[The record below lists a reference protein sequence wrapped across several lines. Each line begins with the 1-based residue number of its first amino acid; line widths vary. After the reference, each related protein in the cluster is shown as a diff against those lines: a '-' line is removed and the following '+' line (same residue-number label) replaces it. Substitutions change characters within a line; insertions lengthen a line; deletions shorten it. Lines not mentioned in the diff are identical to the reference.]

1 MAQDTEDGFNDVE
14 KKTTVLKKY
23 KKVNDDVKELRKKA
37 GKTLEK
43 KKSETSTQLSDAK
56 KLKNKYQKEIK
67 TQFDKLLDLNFL
79 SLGAGKSSQG
89 YLKKT
94 FTKAIKEIVPK
105 LDDILL
111 ELMLT
116 AVGCSQDQEF
126 VPQTIYIRVKSVD
139 LLNTLKEDP
148 ATDVGKLLYEKKSI
162 QYSSFPFSMNKELYN
177 RTQNINQPF
186 SVPASGQ
193 SYKGTSGQELFDISY
208 VESYVD
214 PTTLQT
220 IQGNFFKVD
229 LKNRMTTNKVSEF
242 LKDYFTTI
250 KLFDETNFFANLMN
264 QLTGAISIKK
274 GDGNADLDDLQK
286 ILLIMQRILGLCFD
300 NTKEIDVSGIA
311 KLSENDNVDESF
323 FEFTDIDLRF
333 IESKVSDIKIGV
345 VEFEECDTVKLP
357 VDSDSITNALNNLI
371 FVDGKNNSNSI
382 DDAANLTDVLTKNP
396 GWFPL
401 EINIDL
407 SFLKEFP
414 KAMVATVL
422 SPKVVLPLM
431 IITKSLGQSLDL
443 QISSFMDFAKKLKS
457 FFIKF
462 ASKVGEIFVKILFD
476 IIKKDIL
483 KLVQSVNLDVIRG
496 LNNKRLNIILSLTE
510 LIIAI
515 AKIVKDFRE
524 CKSVI
529 DALLNALKI
538 ASKGFGGDIPLP
550 LLLTSKLLSGY
561 SSDRAFLNVIANF
574 EELGLPTGTMPDGS
588 PNLMLAAMKAL
599 LDGSD
604 QENASNG
611 KSQIAIYPL
620 SITPIGQ
627 TIPIVCYGK

>member
-1 MAQDTEDGFNDVE
+1 MAQDTEDGFKVVE
-14 KKTTVLKKY
+14 KKTEVLKKY
-23 KKVNDDVKELRKKA
+23 KKVKGDIEDLKKKA
-37 GKTLEK
+37 GDSLEK
-43 KKSETSTQLSDAK
+43 KKSQVATQLSDAK
-56 KLKNKYQKEIK
+56 ELKNKYQKNIK
-67 TQFDKLLDLNFL
+67 TQFDKLLDINFS

-89 YLKKT
+89 YLKRT
-94 FTKAIKEIVPK
+94 FVTAIKEIVPK

-111 ELMLT
+111 ELMLS

-139 LLNTLKEDP
+139 LLNVLKEDP
-148 ATDVGKLLYEKKSI
+148 ATDVGKLLYEKKDI
-162 QYSSFPFSMNKELYN
+162 QYSNFPFSMNKELYN
-177 RTQNINQPF
+177 RIQNINQPF

-229 LKNRMTTNKVSEF
+229 LKNRITTNKISEF

-264 QLTGAISIKK
+264 QLTGAVSIKK

-286 ILLIMQRILGLCFD
+286 ILLIIQRILGLCFD
-300 NTKEIDVSGIA
+300 NNKEIDVSGIA

-333 IESKVSDIKIGV
+333 IDSRVSDIKLGI
-345 VEFEECDTVKLP
+345 VEFEECETVKLP
-357 VDSDSITNALNNLI
+357 VDSDSITDALNNLI

-382 DDAANLTDVLTKNP
+382 NDAANLTDVLTKNP

-414 KAMVATVL
+414 KAMVSTVL

-431 IITKSLGQSLDL
+431 ITTKSLGQSLDL
-443 QISSFMDFAKKLKS
+443 KVSSFMDFAKNLKS

-462 ASKVGEIFVKILFD
+462 ASKVGELFVKILFD

-483 KLVQSVNLDVIRG
+483 ALVQLVSLDVLRN
-496 LNNKRLNIILSLTE
+496 LNNRKLNIILTLTE
-510 LIIAI
+510 LLVSI
-515 AKIVKDFRE
+515 AKLIKDFRE

-529 DALLNALKI
+529 DDLLNVLNI
-538 ASKGFGGDIPLP
+538 ASKGFNGNIPLP
-550 LLLTSKLLSGY
+550 LLLTSRLLSGY

-588 PNLMLAAMKAL
+588 PNLMLASMKAL

-604 QENASNG
+604 EENAANG
-611 KSQIAIYPL
+611 KSQIAINPL
-620 SITPIGQ
+620 SITPIGL
-627 TIPIVCYGK
+627 TTPIVCFGK

>member
-14 KKTTVLKKY
+14 KKTTILKKY
-23 KKVNDDVKELRKKA
+23 KKVNSDIQDLRKKA
-37 GKTLEK
+37 GSTLEK
-43 KKSETSTQLSDAK
+43 KKSKVSTQLSDAK
-56 KLKNKYQKEIK
+56 KLKNKYQKEMK

-94 FTKAIKEIVPK
+94 FTKAIKEITPK

-111 ELMLT
+111 ELMLS

-126 VPQTIYIRVKSVD
+126 IPQTIYIRVKSVD

-148 ATDVGKLLYEKKSI
+148 ATDIGKLLYEKKDI
-162 QYSSFPFSMNKELYN
+162 QYNDFPFAMNKELYS
-177 RTQNINQPF
+177 RIQNINQPF
-186 SVPASGQ
+186 SVPSGGQ
-193 SYKGTSGQELFDISY
+193 SYEGTSGQELFDISY

-214 PTTLQT
+214 NFQT

-229 LKNRMTTNKVSEF
+229 LKNRVTTNKVSEF
-242 LKDYFTTI
+242 LKDYFSTI

-274 GDGNADLDDLQK
+274 GDGNADLEDLQK
-286 ILLIMQRILGLCFD
+286 ILLIIQRILGLCFD

-323 FEFTDIDLRF
+323 FEFTDIDLRV
-333 IESKVSDIKIGV
+333 IDSRVSDIKLGV
-345 VEFEECDTVKLP
+345 VEFEECENVKLP
-357 VDSDSITNALNNLI
+357 VDTESIVTALNNLV

-382 DDAANLTDVLTKNP
+382 DDASNLTDVLTKNP
-396 GWFPL
+396 DWFPIQ
-401 EINIDL
+401 INIDL

-414 KAMVATVL
+414 KAMVSTIL

-431 IITKSLGQSLDL
+431 ITTKSLGQNLDL
-443 QISSFMDFAKKLKS
+443 QISSFMDFTKNLKS
-457 FFIKF
+457 FFIKL
-462 ASKVGEIFVKILFD
+462 ASKIGEIFVKILFD

-483 KLVQSVNLDVIRG
+483 SLVQSINLDILRN
-496 LNNKRLNIILSLTE
+496 LNNKKLNIILTLTE
-510 LIIAI
+510 LLISISKII
-515 AKIVKDFRE
+515 KDFRE

-529 DALLNALKI
+529 DDLLNALKL
-538 ASKGFGGDIPLP
+538 ASKGFNDDIPLP
-550 LLLTSKLLSGY
+550 LLISSRLLSGY
-561 SSDRAFLNVIANF
+561 SSERAFLNVIANF

-588 PNLMLAAMKAL
+588 PNLMLASIKAT
-599 LDGSD
+599 LDGAD
-604 QENASNG
+604 KENSSNG
-611 KSQIAIYPL
+611 KLQVAVLPL

-627 TIPIVCYGK
+627 TTPMVCYGK

>member
-14 KKTTVLKKY
+14 KKTTILKKY
-23 KKVNDDVKELRKKA
+23 KKVNSDIQDLRKKA
-37 GKTLEK
+37 GSTLEK
-43 KKSETSTQLSDAK
+43 KKSKVSTQLSDAK
-56 KLKNKYQKEIK
+56 KLKNKYQKEMK

-94 FTKAIKEIVPK
+94 FTKAIKEITPK

-111 ELMLT
+111 ELMLS

-126 VPQTIYIRVKSVD
+126 IPQTIYIRVKSVD

-148 ATDVGKLLYEKKSI
+148 ATDIGKLLYEKKDI
-162 QYSSFPFSMNKELYN
+162 QYNDFPFAMNKELYS
-177 RTQNINQPF
+177 RIQNINQPF
-186 SVPASGQ
+186 SVPAGGQ
-193 SYKGTSGQELFDISY
+193 SYEGTSGQELFDISY

-214 PTTLQT
+214 QNFQT

-229 LKNRMTTNKVSEF
+229 LKNRVTTNKISEF
-242 LKDYFTTI
+242 LKDYFSTI

-264 QLTGAISIKK
+264 QLTGAVSIKK
-274 GDGNADLDDLQK
+274 GDGNADLEDLQK
-286 ILLIMQRILGLCFD
+286 ILLIIQRILGLCFD

-323 FEFTDIDLRF
+323 FEFTDIDLRV
-333 IESKVSDIKIGV
+333 IDSRVSDIKLGV
-345 VEFEECDTVKLP
+345 VEFEECDNVKLP
-357 VDSDSITNALNNLI
+357 VDTESIVTALNNLV

-382 DDAANLTDVLTKNP
+382 DDASNLTDVLTKNP
-396 GWFPL
+396 DWFPIQ
-401 EINIDL
+401 INIDL

-414 KAMVATVL
+414 KAMVSTIL

-431 IITKSLGQSLDL
+431 ITTKSLGQNLDL
-443 QISSFMDFAKKLKS
+443 QISSFMDFAKNLKS
-457 FFIKF
+457 FFIKL
-462 ASKVGEIFVKILFD
+462 ASRIGEIFVKILFD

-483 KLVQSVNLDVIRG
+483 SLVQSINLDILRN
-496 LNNKRLNIILSLTE
+496 LNNKKLNIILTLTE
-510 LIIAI
+510 LLISISKII
-515 AKIVKDFRE
+515 KDFRE

-529 DALLNALKI
+529 DDLLNALKL
-538 ASKGFGGDIPLP
+538 ASRGFNDDIPLP
-550 LLLTSKLLSGY
+550 LLISSRLLSGY
-561 SSDRAFLNVIANF
+561 SSERAFLNVVENF

-588 PNLMLAAMKAL
+588 PNLMLASIKAT
-599 LDGSD
+599 LDGAD
-604 QENASNG
+604 KENASNG
-611 KSQIAIYPL
+611 KLQVAVLPL

-627 TIPIVCYGK
+627 TTPMVCYGK

>member
-1 MAQDTEDGFNDVE
+1 MAQDTEDGFNEVD
-14 KKTTVLKKY
+14 KKTTILKKY
-23 KKVNDDVKELRKKA
+23 KKVSSDIEDLRKKA

-56 KLKNKYQKEIK
+56 KLKNKYQKEMK

-94 FTKAIKEIVPK
+94 FTKAIKEITPK

-111 ELMLT
+111 ELMLS

-126 VPQTIYIRVKSVD
+126 IPQTIYIRVKSVD

-148 ATDVGKLLYEKKSI
+148 ATDIGKLLYEKKDI
-162 QYSSFPFSMNKELYN
+162 QYNDFPFAMNKELYS
-177 RTQNINQPF
+177 RIQNINQPF
-186 SVPASGQ
+186 SVPSGGQ
-193 SYKGTSGQELFDISY
+193 SYEGTSGQELFDISY
-208 VESYVD
+208 VESYVENF
-214 PTTLQT
+214 QT

-229 LKNRMTTNKVSEF
+229 LKNRVTTNKVSEF
-242 LKDYFTTI
+242 LKDYFSTI

-274 GDGNADLDDLQK
+274 GDGNADLEDLQK
-286 ILLIMQRILGLCFD
+286 ILLIIQRILGLCFD

-323 FEFTDIDLRF
+323 FEFTDIDLRV
-333 IESKVSDIKIGV
+333 IDSRVSDIKLGV
-345 VEFEECDTVKLP
+345 VEFEECDNVKLP
-357 VDSDSITNALNNLI
+357 VDTESIVTALNNLV

-382 DDAANLTDVLTKNP
+382 DDASNLTDVLTKNP
-396 GWFPL
+396 DWFPIQ
-401 EINIDL
+401 INIDL

-414 KAMVATVL
+414 KAMVSTIL

-431 IITKSLGQSLDL
+431 ITTKSLGQNLDL
-443 QISSFMDFAKKLKS
+443 QISSFMDFAKNLKS
-457 FFIKF
+457 FFIKL
-462 ASKVGEIFVKILFD
+462 ASKIGEIFVKILFD

-483 KLVQSVNLDVIRG
+483 SLVQSINLDILRN
-496 LNNKRLNIILSLTE
+496 LNNKKLNIILTLTE
-510 LIIAI
+510 LLISISKII
-515 AKIVKDFRE
+515 KDFRE

-529 DALLNALKI
+529 DDLLNALKL
-538 ASKGFGGDIPLP
+538 ASRGFNDDIPLP
-550 LLLTSKLLSGY
+550 LLISSRLLSGY
-561 SSDRAFLNVIANF
+561 SSERAFLNVIANF

-588 PNLMLAAMKAL
+588 PNLMLASIKAT
-599 LDGSD
+599 LDGAD
-604 QENASNG
+604 KENSSNG
-611 KSQIAIYPL
+611 KLQVAVLPL

-627 TIPIVCYGK
+627 TTPMVCYGK

>member
-1 MAQDTEDGFNDVE
+1 MAQETEDGFNDVE
-14 KKTTVLKKY
+14 KKTTILKKY
-23 KKVNDDVKELRKKA
+23 KKVNTDIEDLRKKA

-43 KKSETSTQLSDAK
+43 KKSQVSTQLSDAK
-56 KLKNKYQKEIK
+56 KLKNKYQKEMK

-94 FTKAIKEIVPK
+94 FTKAIKEITPK
-105 LDDILL
+105 LDDIILD
-111 ELMLT
+111 LMLS

-126 VPQTIYIRVKSVD
+126 VPQTLYIRVKSVD

-148 ATDVGKLLYEKKSI
+148 ATDVGKLLYEKKDI
-162 QYSSFPFSMNKELYN
+162 QYNDFPFAMNKSLYD
-177 RTQNINQPF
+177 RIQNINQPF
-186 SVPASGQ
+186 SIPSGGQ
-193 SYKGTSGQELFDISY
+193 SYKGKSGQELFDISY
-208 VESYVD
+208 VESYTD
-214 PTTLQT
+214 INNQT
-220 IQGNFFKVD
+220 IQGNFFKID
-229 LKNRMTTNKVSEF
+229 LKDRVTTNKVSEF

-286 ILLIMQRILGLCFD
+286 ILLIIQRILGLCFD

-323 FEFTDIDLRF
+323 FEFTDMDLRV
-333 IESKVSDIKIGV
+333 IESRVSDIKLGV
-345 VEFEECDTVKLP
+345 VEFEECENVKLP
-357 VDSDSITNALNNLI
+357 VDTDSITAALNNLI

-382 DDAANLTDVLTKNP
+382 DDASNLTDVLTKNP
-396 GWFPL
+396 DWFPI

-414 KAMVATVL
+414 KAMVSTVL

-431 IITKSLGQSLDL
+431 ITTKSLGQNLDL
-443 QISSFMDFAKKLKS
+443 QISSFMDFTKNLKS

-462 ASKVGEIFVKILFD
+462 ASRVGELFVKLLFD

-483 KLVQSVNLDVIRG
+483 ALVQSLNLNILRG
-496 LNNKRLNIILSLTE
+496 LNNKKLNIILTLTQ
-510 LIIAI
+510 LIISI
-515 AKIVKDFRE
+515 ANIIKDFRE

-529 DALLNALKI
+529 DDLLNALKL
-538 ASKGFGGDIPLP
+538 ASQGFNNNIPLP
-550 LLLTSKLLSGY
+550 LLLSSQLLSGY

-588 PNLMLAAMKAL
+588 PNLMLASIKAV

-604 QENASNG
+604 EENASNG
-611 KSQIAIYPL
+611 KTQVAILPL

-627 TIPIVCYGK
+627 TTPLVCYGK

>member
-1 MAQDTEDGFNDVE
+1 MAQDTEDGFNEVD
-14 KKTTVLKKY
+14 KKTTILKKY
-23 KKVNDDVKELRKKA
+23 KKVNSDIEDLRKKA

-214 PTTLQT
+214 PTTSQT

-333 IESKVSDIKIGV
+333 IDSKVSDIKMGV

-357 VDSDSITNALNNLI
+357 VDSDSITNALNNLV

-443 QISSFMDFAKKLKS
+443 QIS
-457 FFIKF
+457 
-462 ASKVGEIFVKILFD
+462 
-476 IIKKDIL
+476 
-483 KLVQSVNLDVIRG
+483 
-496 LNNKRLNIILSLTE
+496 
-510 LIIAI
+510 
-515 AKIVKDFRE
+515 
-524 CKSVI
+524 
-529 DALLNALKI
+529 
-538 ASKGFGGDIPLP
+538 
-550 LLLTSKLLSGY
+550 
-561 SSDRAFLNVIANF
+561 
-574 EELGLPTGTMPDGS
+574 
-588 PNLMLAAMKAL
+588 
-599 LDGSD
+599 
-604 QENASNG
+604 
-611 KSQIAIYPL
+611 
-620 SITPIGQ
+620 
-627 TIPIVCYGK
+627 

>member
-14 KKTTVLKKY
+14 KKTTILKKY
-23 KKVNDDVKELRKKA
+23 KKVNSDIQDLRKKA
-37 GKTLEK
+37 GSTLEK
-43 KKSETSTQLSDAK
+43 KKSKVSTQLSDAK
-56 KLKNKYQKEIK
+56 KLKNKYQKEMK

-94 FTKAIKEIVPK
+94 FTKAIKEITPK

-111 ELMLT
+111 ELMLS

-126 VPQTIYIRVKSVD
+126 IPQTIYIRVKSVD

-148 ATDVGKLLYEKKSI
+148 ATDIGKLLYEKKDI
-162 QYSSFPFSMNKELYN
+162 QYNDFPFAMNKELYS
-177 RTQNINQPF
+177 RIQNINQPF
-186 SVPASGQ
+186 SVPAGGQ
-193 SYKGTSGQELFDISY
+193 SYEGTSGQELFDISY

-214 PTTLQT
+214 NFQT

-229 LKNRMTTNKVSEF
+229 LKNRVTTNKVSEF
-242 LKDYFTTI
+242 LKDYFSTI

-274 GDGNADLDDLQK
+274 GDGNADLEDLQK
-286 ILLIMQRILGLCFD
+286 ILLIIQRILGLCFD

-323 FEFTDIDLRF
+323 FEFTDIDLRV
-333 IESKVSDIKIGV
+333 IDSRVSDIKLGV
-345 VEFEECDTVKLP
+345 VEFEECENVKLP
-357 VDSDSITNALNNLI
+357 VDTESIVTALNNLV

-382 DDAANLTDVLTKNP
+382 DDASNLTDVLTKNP
-396 GWFPL
+396 DWFPIQ
-401 EINIDL
+401 INIDL

-414 KAMVATVL
+414 KAMVSTIL

-431 IITKSLGQSLDL
+431 ITTKSLGQNLDL
-443 QISSFMDFAKKLKS
+443 QISSFMDFTKNLKS
-457 FFIKF
+457 FFIKL
-462 ASKVGEIFVKILFD
+462 ASKIGEIFVKILFD

-483 KLVQSVNLDVIRG
+483 SLVQSINLDILRN
-496 LNNKRLNIILSLTE
+496 LNNKKLNIILTLTE
-510 LIIAI
+510 LLISISKII
-515 AKIVKDFRE
+515 KDFRE

-529 DALLNALKI
+529 DDLLNALKL
-538 ASKGFGGDIPLP
+538 ASKGFNDDIPLP
-550 LLLTSKLLSGY
+550 LLISSRLLSGY
-561 SSDRAFLNVIANF
+561 SSERAFLNVIANF

-588 PNLMLAAMKAL
+588 PNLMLASIKAT
-599 LDGSD
+599 LDGAD
-604 QENASNG
+604 KENASNG
-611 KSQIAIYPL
+611 KLQVAVLPL

-627 TIPIVCYGK
+627 TTPMVCYGK

>member
-1 MAQDTEDGFNDVE
+1 MAQETEDGFNDVE
-14 KKTTVLKKY
+14 KKTTILKKY
-23 KKVNDDVKELRKKA
+23 KKVNTDIEDLRKKA

-43 KKSETSTQLSDAK
+43 KKSQVSTQLSDAK
-56 KLKNKYQKEIK
+56 KLKNKYQKEMK

-94 FTKAIKEIVPK
+94 FTKAIKEITPK
-105 LDDILL
+105 LDDIILD
-111 ELMLT
+111 LMLS

-126 VPQTIYIRVKSVD
+126 VPQTLYIRVKSVD

-148 ATDVGKLLYEKKSI
+148 ATDVGKLLYEKKDI
-162 QYSSFPFSMNKELYN
+162 QYNDFPFAMNKSLYD
-177 RTQNINQPF
+177 RIQNINQPF
-186 SVPASGQ
+186 SIPSGGQ
-193 SYKGTSGQELFDISY
+193 SYKGKSGQELFDISY

-214 PTTLQT
+214 INNQT
-220 IQGNFFKVD
+220 IQGNFFKID
-229 LKNRMTTNKVSEF
+229 LKDRVTTNKVSEF

-286 ILLIMQRILGLCFD
+286 ILLIIQRILGLCFD

-323 FEFTDIDLRF
+323 FEFTDMDLRV
-333 IESKVSDIKIGV
+333 IESRVSDIKLGV
-345 VEFEECDTVKLP
+345 VEFEECENVKLP
-357 VDSDSITNALNNLI
+357 VDTDSITAALNNLI

-382 DDAANLTDVLTKNP
+382 DDASNLTDVLTKNP
-396 GWFPL
+396 DWFPI

-414 KAMVATVL
+414 KAMVSTVL

-431 IITKSLGQSLDL
+431 ITTKSLGQNLDL
-443 QISSFMDFAKKLKS
+443 QINSFMDFTKNLKS

-462 ASKVGEIFVKILFD
+462 ASRVGELFVKLLFD

-483 KLVQSVNLDVIRG
+483 SLVQSLNLNILRG
-496 LNNKRLNIILSLTE
+496 LNNKKLNIILTLTQ
-510 LIIAI
+510 LIISI
-515 AKIVKDFRE
+515 ANIIKDFRE

-529 DALLNALKI
+529 DDLLNALKL
-538 ASKGFGGDIPLP
+538 ASQGFNNNIPLP
-550 LLLTSKLLSGY
+550 LLLSSQLLSGY
-561 SSDRAFLNVIANF
+561 STDRAFLNVIANF
-574 EELGLPTGTMPDGS
+574 EELGLPTGAMPDGS
-588 PNLMLAAMKAL
+588 PNLMLASIKAV

-604 QENASNG
+604 EENASNG
-611 KSQIAIYPL
+611 KTQVAILPL

-627 TIPIVCYGK
+627 TTPIVCYGK

>member
-14 KKTTVLKKY
+14 KKTTILKKY
-23 KKVNDDVKELRKKA
+23 KKVNSDIQDLRKKA
-37 GKTLEK
+37 GSTLEK
-43 KKSETSTQLSDAK
+43 KKSKVSTQLSDAK
-56 KLKNKYQKEIK
+56 KLKNKYQKEMK

-94 FTKAIKEIVPK
+94 FTKAIKEITPK

-111 ELMLT
+111 ELMLS

-126 VPQTIYIRVKSVD
+126 IPQTIYIRVKSVD

-148 ATDVGKLLYEKKSI
+148 ATDIGKLLYEKKDI
-162 QYSSFPFSMNKELYN
+162 QYNDFPFAMNKELYS
-177 RTQNINQPF
+177 RIQNINQPF
-186 SVPASGQ
+186 SVPAGGQ
-193 SYKGTSGQELFDISY
+193 SYEGTSGQELFDISY

-214 PTTLQT
+214 NFQT

-229 LKNRMTTNKVSEF
+229 LKNRVTTNKVSEF
-242 LKDYFTTI
+242 LKDYFSTI

-274 GDGNADLDDLQK
+274 GDGNADLEDLQK
-286 ILLIMQRILGLCFD
+286 ILLIIQRILGLCFD

-323 FEFTDIDLRF
+323 FEFTDIDLRV
-333 IESKVSDIKIGV
+333 IDSRVSDIKLGV
-345 VEFEECDTVKLP
+345 VEFEECENVKLP
-357 VDSDSITNALNNLI
+357 VDTESIVTALNNLV

-382 DDAANLTDVLTKNP
+382 DDASNLTDVLTKNP
-396 GWFPL
+396 DWFPI

-414 KAMVATVL
+414 KAMVSTIL

-431 IITKSLGQSLDL
+431 ITTKSLGQNLDL
-443 QISSFMDFAKKLKS
+443 QISSFMDFTKNLKS
-457 FFIKF
+457 FFIKL
-462 ASKVGEIFVKILFD
+462 ASKIGEIFVKILFD

-483 KLVQSVNLDVIRG
+483 SLVQSINLDILRN
-496 LNNKRLNIILSLTE
+496 LNNKKLNIILTLTE
-510 LIIAI
+510 LLISISKII
-515 AKIVKDFRE
+515 KDFRE

-529 DALLNALKI
+529 DDLLNALKL
-538 ASKGFGGDIPLP
+538 ASRGFNDDIPLP
-550 LLLTSKLLSGY
+550 LLISSRLLSGY
-561 SSDRAFLNVIANF
+561 SSERAFLNVIANF

-588 PNLMLAAMKAL
+588 PNLMLASIKAT
-599 LDGSD
+599 LDGAD
-604 QENASNG
+604 KENASNG
-611 KSQIAIYPL
+611 KLQVAVLPL

-627 TIPIVCYGK
+627 TTPMVCYGK

>member
-1 MAQDTEDGFNDVE
+1 MAQETEDGFNDVE
-14 KKTTVLKKY
+14 KKTTILKKY
-23 KKVNDDVKELRKKA
+23 KKVNTDIEDLRKKS

-43 KKSETSTQLSDAK
+43 KKSQVSTQLSDAK
-56 KLKNKYQKEIK
+56 KLKNKYQKEMK

-94 FTKAIKEIVPK
+94 FTKAIKEITPK
-105 LDDILL
+105 LDDIILD
-111 ELMLT
+111 LMLS

-126 VPQTIYIRVKSVD
+126 VPQTLYIRVKSVD

-148 ATDVGKLLYEKKSI
+148 ATDVGKLLYEKKDI
-162 QYSSFPFSMNKELYN
+162 QYNDFPFAMNKSLYD
-177 RTQNINQPF
+177 RIQNINQPF
-186 SVPASGQ
+186 SIPSGGQ
-193 SYKGTSGQELFDISY
+193 SYKGKSGQELFDISY

-214 PTTLQT
+214 INNQT
-220 IQGNFFKVD
+220 IQGNFFKID
-229 LKNRMTTNKVSEF
+229 LKDRVTTNKVSEF

-286 ILLIMQRILGLCFD
+286 ILLIIQRILGLCFD

-323 FEFTDIDLRF
+323 FEFTDMDLRV
-333 IESKVSDIKIGV
+333 IESRVSDIKLGV
-345 VEFEECDTVKLP
+345 VEFEECENVKLP
-357 VDSDSITNALNNLI
+357 VDTDSITAALNNLI

-382 DDAANLTDVLTKNP
+382 DDASNLTDVLTKNP
-396 GWFPL
+396 DWFPI

-414 KAMVATVL
+414 KAMVSTVL

-431 IITKSLGQSLDL
+431 ITTKSLGQNLDL
-443 QISSFMDFAKKLKS
+443 QISSFKDFTKNLKS

-462 ASKVGEIFVKILFD
+462 ASRVGELFVKLLFD

-483 KLVQSVNLDVIRG
+483 SLVQSLNLNILRG
-496 LNNKRLNIILSLTE
+496 LNNKKLNIILTLTQ
-510 LIIAI
+510 LIISI
-515 AKIVKDFRE
+515 ANIIKDFRE

-529 DALLNALKI
+529 DDLLNALKL
-538 ASKGFGGDIPLP
+538 ASQGFNNNIPLP
-550 LLLTSKLLSGY
+550 LLLSSQLLSGY
-561 SSDRAFLNVIANF
+561 STDRAFLNVIANF
-574 EELGLPTGTMPDGS
+574 EELGLPTGAMPDGS
-588 PNLMLAAMKAL
+588 PNLMLASIKAV

-604 QENASNG
+604 EENASNG
-611 KSQIAIYPL
+611 KTQVAILPL

-627 TIPIVCYGK
+627 TTPIVCYGK

>member
-1 MAQDTEDGFNDVE
+1 MAQDTEDGFNEVD

-23 KKVNDDVKELRKKA
+23 KKANDDVKELRKKA

-43 KKSETSTQLSDAK
+43 KKSEVSTQLSDAK

-214 PTTLQT
+214 PTTSQT

-286 ILLIMQRILGLCFD
+286 ILLIMQRILGYVLIILKRLMCPELQ
-300 NTKEIDVSGIA
+300 NCLKMIM
-311 KLSENDNVDESF
+311 L
-323 FEFTDIDLRF
+323 
-333 IESKVSDIKIGV
+333 
-345 VEFEECDTVKLP
+345 
-357 VDSDSITNALNNLI
+357 TNPSLNLQILI
-371 FVDGKNNSNSI
+371 Y
-382 DDAANLTDVLTKNP
+382 
-396 GWFPL
+396 
-401 EINIDL
+401 
-407 SFLKEFP
+407 
-414 KAMVATVL
+414 VL
-422 SPKVVLPLM
+422 S
-431 IITKSLGQSLDL
+431 TQ
-443 QISSFMDFAKKLKS
+443 
-457 FFIKF
+457 KF
-462 ASKVGEIFVKILFD
+462 
-476 IIKKDIL
+476 
-483 KLVQSVNLDVIRG
+483 
-496 LNNKRLNIILSLTE
+496 
-510 LIIAI
+510 
-515 AKIVKDFRE
+515 
-524 CKSVI
+524 
-529 DALLNALKI
+529 
-538 ASKGFGGDIPLP
+538 
-550 LLLTSKLLSGY
+550 
-561 SSDRAFLNVIANF
+561 
-574 EELGLPTGTMPDGS
+574 PT
-588 PNLMLAAMKAL
+588 
-599 LDGSD
+599 
-604 QENASNG
+604 
-611 KSQIAIYPL
+611 
-620 SITPIGQ
+620 
-627 TIPIVCYGK
+627 

>member
-14 KKTTVLKKY
+14 KKTTILKKY
-23 KKVNDDVKELRKKA
+23 KKVNSDIQDLRKKA
-37 GKTLEK
+37 GSTLEK
-43 KKSETSTQLSDAK
+43 KKSKVSTQLSDAK
-56 KLKNKYQKEIK
+56 KLKNKYQKEMK

-94 FTKAIKEIVPK
+94 FTKAIKEITPK

-111 ELMLT
+111 ELMLS

-126 VPQTIYIRVKSVD
+126 IPQTIYIRVKSVD

-148 ATDVGKLLYEKKSI
+148 ATDIGKLLYEKKDI
-162 QYSSFPFSMNKELYN
+162 QYNDFPFAMNKELYS
-177 RTQNINQPF
+177 RIQNINQPF
-186 SVPASGQ
+186 SVPAGGQ
-193 SYKGTSGQELFDISY
+193 SYEGTSGQELFDISY

-214 PTTLQT
+214 NFQT

-229 LKNRMTTNKVSEF
+229 LKNRVTTNKVSEF
-242 LKDYFTTI
+242 LKDYFSTI

-274 GDGNADLDDLQK
+274 GDGNADLEDLQK
-286 ILLIMQRILGLCFD
+286 ILLIIQRILGLCFD

-323 FEFTDIDLRF
+323 FEFTDIDLRV
-333 IESKVSDIKIGV
+333 IDSRVSDIKLGV
-345 VEFEECDTVKLP
+345 VEFEECENVKLP
-357 VDSDSITNALNNLI
+357 VDTESIVTALNNLV

-382 DDAANLTDVLTKNP
+382 DDASNLTDVLTKNP
-396 GWFPL
+396 DWFPIQ
-401 EINIDL
+401 INIDL

-414 KAMVATVL
+414 KAMVSTIL

-431 IITKSLGQSLDL
+431 ITTKSLGQNLDL
-443 QISSFMDFAKKLKS
+443 QISSFMDFTKNLKS
-457 FFIKF
+457 FFIKL
-462 ASKVGEIFVKILFD
+462 ASKIGEIFVKILFD

-483 KLVQSVNLDVIRG
+483 SLVQSINLDILRN
-496 LNNKRLNIILSLTE
+496 LNNKKLNIILTLTE
-510 LIIAI
+510 LLISISKII
-515 AKIVKDFRE
+515 KDFRE

-529 DALLNALKI
+529 DDLLNALKL
-538 ASKGFGGDIPLP
+538 ASRGFNDDIPLP
-550 LLLTSKLLSGY
+550 LLISSRLLSGY
-561 SSDRAFLNVIANF
+561 SSERAFLNVIANF

-588 PNLMLAAMKAL
+588 PNLMLASIKAT
-599 LDGSD
+599 LDGAD
-604 QENASNG
+604 KENSSNG
-611 KSQIAIYPL
+611 KLQVAVLPL

-627 TIPIVCYGK
+627 TTPMVCYGK

>member
-1 MAQDTEDGFNDVE
+1 MAQETEDGFNDVE
-14 KKTTVLKKY
+14 KKTTILKKY
-23 KKVNDDVKELRKKA
+23 KKVNTDIEDLRKKA

-43 KKSETSTQLSDAK
+43 KKSQVSTQLSDAK
-56 KLKNKYQKEIK
+56 KLKNKYQKEMK

-94 FTKAIKEIVPK
+94 FTKAIKEITPK
-105 LDDILL
+105 LDDIILD
-111 ELMLT
+111 LMLS

-126 VPQTIYIRVKSVD
+126 VPQTLYIRVKSVD

-148 ATDVGKLLYEKKSI
+148 ATDVGKLLYEKKDI
-162 QYSSFPFSMNKELYN
+162 QYNDFPFAMNKSLYD
-177 RTQNINQPF
+177 RIQNINQPF
-186 SVPASGQ
+186 SIPSGGQ
-193 SYKGTSGQELFDISY
+193 SYKGKSGQELFDISY

-214 PTTLQT
+214 INNQT
-220 IQGNFFKVD
+220 IQGNFFKID
-229 LKNRMTTNKVSEF
+229 LKDRVTTNKVSEF

-286 ILLIMQRILGLCFD
+286 ILLIIQRILGLCFD

-323 FEFTDIDLRF
+323 FEFTDMDLRV
-333 IESKVSDIKIGV
+333 IESRVSDIKLGV
-345 VEFEECDTVKLP
+345 VEFEECENVKLP
-357 VDSDSITNALNNLI
+357 VDTDSITAALNNLI

-382 DDAANLTDVLTKNP
+382 DDASNLTDVLTKNP
-396 GWFPL
+396 DWFPI

-414 KAMVATVL
+414 KAMVSTVL

-431 IITKSLGQSLDL
+431 ITTKSLGQNLDL
-443 QISSFMDFAKKLKS
+443 QISSFMDFTKNLKS

-462 ASKVGEIFVKILFD
+462 ASRVGELFVKLLFD

-483 KLVQSVNLDVIRG
+483 SLVQSLNLNILRG
-496 LNNKRLNIILSLTE
+496 LNNKKLNIILTLTQ
-510 LIIAI
+510 LIISI
-515 AKIVKDFRE
+515 ANIIKDFRE

-529 DALLNALKI
+529 DDLLNALKL
-538 ASKGFGGDIPLP
+538 ASQGFNNNIPLP
-550 LLLTSKLLSGY
+550 LLLSSQLLSGY
-561 SSDRAFLNVIANF
+561 STDRAFLNVIANF
-574 EELGLPTGTMPDGS
+574 EELGLPTGAMPDGS
-588 PNLMLAAMKAL
+588 PNLMLASIKAV

-604 QENASNG
+604 EENASNG
-611 KSQIAIYPL
+611 KTQVAILPL

-627 TIPIVCYGK
+627 TTPIVCYGK

>member
-1 MAQDTEDGFNDVE
+1 MAQETEDGFNDVE
-14 KKTTVLKKY
+14 KKTTILKKY
-23 KKVNDDVKELRKKA
+23 KKVNTDIEDLRKKA

-43 KKSETSTQLSDAK
+43 KKSQVSTQLSDAK
-56 KLKNKYQKEIK
+56 KLKNKYQKEMK

-94 FTKAIKEIVPK
+94 FTKAIKEITPK
-105 LDDILL
+105 LDDIILD
-111 ELMLT
+111 LMLS

-126 VPQTIYIRVKSVD
+126 VPQTLYIRVKSVD

-148 ATDVGKLLYEKKSI
+148 ATDVGKLLYEKKDI
-162 QYSSFPFSMNKELYN
+162 QYNDFPFAMNKSLYD
-177 RTQNINQPF
+177 RIQNINQPF
-186 SVPASGQ
+186 SIPSGGQ
-193 SYKGTSGQELFDISY
+193 SYKGKSGQELFDISY
-208 VESYVD
+208 VESYTD
-214 PTTLQT
+214 INNQT
-220 IQGNFFKVD
+220 IQGNFFKID
-229 LKNRMTTNKVSEF
+229 LKDRVTTNKVSEF

-286 ILLIMQRILGLCFD
+286 ILLIIQRILGLCFD

-323 FEFTDIDLRF
+323 FEFTDMDLRV
-333 IESKVSDIKIGV
+333 IESRVSDIKLGV
-345 VEFEECDTVKLP
+345 VEFEECENVKLP
-357 VDSDSITNALNNLI
+357 VDTDSITAALNNLI

-382 DDAANLTDVLTKNP
+382 DDASNLTDVLTKNP
-396 GWFPL
+396 DWFPI

-414 KAMVATVL
+414 KAMVSTVL

-431 IITKSLGQSLDL
+431 ITTKSLGQNLDL
-443 QISSFMDFAKKLKS
+443 QISSFMDFTKNLKS

-462 ASKVGEIFVKILFD
+462 ASRVGELFVKLLFD

-483 KLVQSVNLDVIRG
+483 ALVQSLNLNILRG
-496 LNNKRLNIILSLTE
+496 LNNKKLNIILTLTQ
-510 LIIAI
+510 LIISI
-515 AKIVKDFRE
+515 ANIIKDFRE

-529 DALLNALKI
+529 DDLLNALKL
-538 ASKGFGGDIPLP
+538 ASQGFNNNIPLP
-550 LLLTSKLLSGY
+550 LLLSSQLLSGY

-588 PNLMLAAMKAL
+588 PNLMLASIKAV

-604 QENASNG
+604 EENAANG
-611 KSQIAIYPL
+611 KTQVAILPL

-627 TIPIVCYGK
+627 TTPLVCYGK

>member
-1 MAQDTEDGFNDVE
+1 MAQDTEDGFNEVD
-14 KKTTVLKKY
+14 KKTTTLKKY
-23 KKVNDDVKELRKKA
+23 KKVSGDIQDLRKKA

-94 FTKAIKEIVPK
+94 FTKAIKEITPK

-111 ELMLT
+111 ELMLS

-193 SYKGTSGQELFDISY
+193 SYLGTSGQELFDISY

-214 PTTLQT
+214 PTTSQT

-229 LKNRMTTNKVSEF
+229 LKNRITTNKVSEF

-264 QLTGAISIKK
+264 QLTGAVSIKK
-274 GDGNADLDDLQK
+274 GDGNADLEDLQK
-286 ILLIMQRILGLCFD
+286 ILLIIQRILGLCFD

-333 IESKVSDIKIGV
+333 IDSRVSDIKLGV

-382 DDAANLTDVLTKNP
+382 DDASNLTDVLTKNP

-414 KAMVATVL
+414 KAMVSTVL

-431 IITKSLGQSLDL
+431 ITTKSLGQNLDL

-462 ASKVGEIFVKILFD
+462 ASMVGEIFVKILFD

-483 KLVQSVNLDVIRG
+483 NLVKSVNLDVIRG
-496 LNNKRLNIILSLTE
+496 LNNKRLNTILSLTE

-515 AKIVKDFRE
+515 AKIIKDFRE

-529 DALLNALKI
+529 DDLLNALKI
-538 ASKGFGGDIPLP
+538 ASKGFGGDIPLL

-588 PNLMLAAMKAL
+588 PNLMLASIKAL

-611 KSQIAIYPL
+611 KSQVAIYPL
-620 SITPIGQ
+620 NITPIGQ
-627 TIPIVCYGK
+627 TTPIVCYGK

>member
-1 MAQDTEDGFNDVE
+1 MAQETEDGFNDVE
-14 KKTTVLKKY
+14 KKTTILKKY
-23 KKVNDDVKELRKKA
+23 KKVNTDIEDLRKKA

-43 KKSETSTQLSDAK
+43 KKSQVSTQLSDAK
-56 KLKNKYQKEIK
+56 KLKNKYQKEMK

-94 FTKAIKEIVPK
+94 FTKAIKEITPK
-105 LDDILL
+105 LDDIILD
-111 ELMLT
+111 LMLS

-126 VPQTIYIRVKSVD
+126 VPQTLYIRVKSVD

-148 ATDVGKLLYEKKSI
+148 ATDVGKLLYEKKDI
-162 QYSSFPFSMNKELYN
+162 QYNDFPFAMNKSLYD
-177 RTQNINQPF
+177 RIQNINQPF
-186 SVPASGQ
+186 SIPSGGQ
-193 SYKGTSGQELFDISY
+193 SYKGKSGQELFDISY
-208 VESYVD
+208 VESYTD
-214 PTTLQT
+214 INNQT
-220 IQGNFFKVD
+220 IQGNFFKID
-229 LKNRMTTNKVSEF
+229 LKDRVTTNKVSEF

-286 ILLIMQRILGLCFD
+286 ILLIIQRILGLCFD

-323 FEFTDIDLRF
+323 FEFTDMDLRV
-333 IESKVSDIKIGV
+333 IESRVSDIKLGV
-345 VEFEECDTVKLP
+345 VEFEECENVKLP
-357 VDSDSITNALNNLI
+357 VDTDSITAALNNLI

-382 DDAANLTDVLTKNP
+382 DDASNLTDVLTKNP
-396 GWFPL
+396 DWFPI

-414 KAMVATVL
+414 KAMVSTVL

-431 IITKSLGQSLDL
+431 ITTKSLGQNLDL
-443 QISSFMDFAKKLKS
+443 QISSFMDFTKNLKS

-462 ASKVGEIFVKILFD
+462 ASRVGELFVKLLFD

-483 KLVQSVNLDVIRG
+483 SLVQSLNLNILRG
-496 LNNKRLNIILSLTE
+496 LNNKKLNIILTLTQ
-510 LIIAI
+510 LIISI
-515 AKIVKDFRE
+515 ANIIKDFRE

-529 DALLNALKI
+529 DDLLNALKL
-538 ASKGFGGDIPLP
+538 ASQGFNNNIPLP
-550 LLLTSKLLSGY
+550 LLLSSQLLSGY

-574 EELGLPTGTMPDGS
+574 EELGLPTGAMPDGS
-588 PNLMLAAMKAL
+588 PNLMLASIKAV

-604 QENASNG
+604 EENAANG
-611 KSQIAIYPL
+611 KTQVAILPL

-627 TIPIVCYGK
+627 TTPLVCYGK

>member
-1 MAQDTEDGFNDVE
+1 MAQETEEGFNDVE
-14 KKTTVLKKY
+14 KKTTILKKY
-23 KKVNDDVKELRKKA
+23 KKVSSDIEDLRKKA

-43 KKSETSTQLSDAK
+43 KKSEVSTQLSDAK

-67 TQFDKLLDLNFL
+67 TQFDKLLDLNFQ
-79 SLGAGKSSQG
+79 SLGSGKSSNG
-89 YLKKT
+89 YIKKT
-94 FTKAIKEIVPK
+94 FTTAIKEITPK

-111 ELMLT
+111 ELMLS

-139 LLNTLKEDP
+139 LLNILKEDP
-148 ATDVGKLLYEKKSI
+148 ATDVGKLMYEKKDI
-162 QYSSFPFSMNKELYN
+162 QYNNFPFSMNKELYN

-186 SVPASGQ
+186 SVPSLGQ

-214 PTTLQT
+214 QNNQT

-229 LKNRMTTNKVSEF
+229 LKNRITPNKISEF
-242 LKDYFTTI
+242 LKDYLTTI

-264 QLTGAISIKK
+264 QLTGAVSIKK
-274 GDGNADLDDLQK
+274 GDGNADLEDLQK
-286 ILLIMQRILGLCFD
+286 ILLIIQRVLGLCFD

-311 KLSENDNVDESF
+311 KLSENDNVDKSF

-333 IESKVSDIKIGV
+333 IDSKVSDIKLGI
-345 VEFEECDTVKLP
+345 VEFEECNTVKLP
-357 VDSDSITNALNNLI
+357 VDSDSITNALNNLV

-414 KAMVATVL
+414 KAMVSTVL

-431 IITKSLGQSLDL
+431 ILTKSLGQSLDL

-462 ASKVGEIFVKILFD
+462 VSRVGELFVKILFD

-483 KLVQSVNLDVIRG
+483 KLVKSVNLDVLRG
-496 LNNKRLNIILSLTE
+496 LNNKKLNIILTLAE
-510 LIIAI
+510 LLIAI
-515 AKIVKDFRE
+515 AKIIKDFRE

-529 DALLNALKI
+529 DDLLNALKI
-538 ASKGFGGDIPLP
+538 ASKGFNGDIPLP

-588 PNLMLAAMKAL
+588 PNLMLASIKAL

-604 QENASNG
+604 EENASNG

-627 TIPIVCYGK
+627 TTPIVCYGK